1 LLASYAKY
9 GLTYE
14 DFTSSRYVRLR
25 RIKELMAAGVV
36 DDMLRRTGASG
47 GA

>member
-1 LLASYAKY
+1 MEN

-25 RIKELMAAGVV
+25 RIRELMASGVV
-36 DDMLRRTGASG
+36 DDMLRRPAGEPEH
-47 GA
+47 